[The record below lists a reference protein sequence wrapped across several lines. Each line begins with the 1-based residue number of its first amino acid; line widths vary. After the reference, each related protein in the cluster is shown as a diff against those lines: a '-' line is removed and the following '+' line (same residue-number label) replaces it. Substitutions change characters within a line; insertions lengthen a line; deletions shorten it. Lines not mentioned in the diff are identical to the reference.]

1 MQTLWSDLILRI
13 GQYLS
18 DYDKIMFSE
27 ISREHNTF
35 KFKFRYRKLIDVTKI
50 YALPMFENFECVL
63 IPKRRKNKYPKN
75 AKRVYFTR
83 EKSKVPYG
91 VTHLLYRC
99 CVILT
104 NSCIP
109 STVRHIDFGDHFN
122 LSINGCVPDT
132 VTELKFGLYFR
143 TPLTWLPSN
152 LTHLILSAFNMP
164 LNGVLHMTSLTY
176 LDLGGSFD
184 QKITDEIPSTVTHL
198 NLGYSFN
205 HPINGLRN
213 TNIKYLK
220 FGCQFNQS
228 IEGNLPESLC
238 SVAFGTEFNRKIDG
252 LIPSSVTDLALGSK
266 FCQKIQLLPTAL
278 QKLVI
283 FGNIEQPL
291 MDIVPASV
299 THLTVKKL
307 LPNALSKGFPET
319 VTHLTVD
326 DHWDRRMVCIDKI
339 THLTL
344 LRVEDKKSNCE
355 IPSSVTHLTVN
366 SCMKNLKIPITVKHL
381 SIGYTYTLDKDTI
394 PASVTHLVLR
404 YHIEGPIEN
413 IIPASVTHLTLKWKY
428 DTEKYVI
435 PSTVKYL
442 TLTNPNKPV
451 RTKQISPST
460 RIKIIDNDSI
470 EKRFLS

>member
-1 MQTLWSDLILRI
+1 MQTLWPELILRI
-13 GQYLS
+13 SQYLS

-27 ISREHNTF
+27 TSHEHNMY
-35 KFKFRYRKLIDVTKI
+35 KFKFAYQDLINVIKI

-91 VTHLLYRC
+91 VTHLVYRC

-104 NSCIP
+104 DSCIP
-109 STVRHIDFGDHFN
+109 STVRCINFGEHFN
-122 LSINGCVPDT
+122 RSIDACVPDT
-132 VTELKFGLYFR
+132 VTELKFGLYFQ
-143 TPLTWLPSN
+143 TQLTWLPSN
-152 LTHLILSAFNMP
+152 LTHLILSAFDMP

-176 LDLGGSFD
+176 LDLGVKFN

-198 NLGYSFN
+198 NLGYLFN
-205 HPINGLRN
+205 HPIDGLRN
-213 TNIKYLK
+213 TNVKYLK

-238 SVAFGTEFNRKIDG
+238 SVSFGSEFDRKIDG
-252 LIPSSVTDLALGSK
+252 LIPSSVTDLTFGSK
-266 FCQKIQLLPTAL
+266 LCQKIQLLPHAL

-283 FGNIEQPL
+283 VGNIERPL

-299 THLTVKKL
+299 THLAVRKL
-307 LPNALSKGFPET
+307 LPNALSMGFPET

-326 DHWDRRMVCIDKI
+326 NHWDRRLACIDKI

-344 LRVEDKKSNCE
+344 LRLDGGKSNCE
-355 IPSSVTHLTVN
+355 IPSSVTHLTI
-366 SCMKNLKIPITVKHL
+366 SSWMKNLKIPITVKHL
-381 SIGYTYTLDKDTI
+381 SIGYTYTLDNDTI

-404 YHIEGPIEN
+404 YDFDGPIEN
-413 IIPASVTHLTLKWKY
+413 MIPASVTHLTFKSRY

-460 RIKIIDNDSI
+460 RIKIIDSDSI
-470 EKRFLS
+470 EKHFLS